1 MMGVMNMKT
10 IIKYSLLGTT
20 AILLSMID
28 MQPQPS
34 RMSLGYT
41 MPLGLQ
47 LVQEAE
53 AVMGRQRRTRRRG
66 LAVGY
71 SAGKAS
77 GAAAATAATSAAAA
91 PAPAPA
97 PAPTPAA
104 QPAGALPIGTIVA
117 ALPDGCTTI
126 TMSGVQYN
134 KCGSDYYR
142 AAFQGNSLVYMVT
155 QP

>member
-34 RMSLGYT
+34 RLPLGYT
-41 MPLGLQ
+41 LPLGLQ

-71 SAGKAS
+71 SAGQAS
-77 GAAAATAATSAAAA
+77 GAAAATAAAA

-97 PAPTPAA
+97 PAPAAPAPAA
-104 QPAGALPIGTIVA
+104 VSALPIGTIVS
-117 ALPDGCTTI
+117 ALPSGCSAI

-134 KCGSDYYR
+134 NCGGVYYR
-142 AAFQGNSLVYMVT
+142 SAFQGNNLVYVVS

>member
-1 MMGVMNMKT
+1 MGVMNMKT

-28 MQPQPS
+28 MQPPPS
-34 RMSLGYT
+34 RLPLGYT
-41 MPLGLQ
+41 LPLGLQ

-53 AVMGRQRRTRRRG
+53 AVAGRQRRTRRRG

-71 SAGKAS
+71 SAGQAS
-77 GAAAATAATSAAAA
+77 GAAAATAAAA

-97 PAPTPAA
+97 ATPAPAA
-104 QPAGALPIGTIVA
+104 QPASTLPIGTIVT

>member
-1 MMGVMNMKT
+1 MGVMNMKT

-34 RMSLGYT
+34 RLPLGYT
-41 MPLGLQ
+41 LPLGLQ

-53 AVMGRQRRTRRRG
+53 AVAGRQRRTRRRG

-77 GAAAATAATSAAAA
+77 GAAAATSAAAA

-97 PAPTPAA
+97 ATPAPAA
-104 QPAGALPIGTIVA
+104 QPAGALPIGTIVT
-117 ALPDGCTTI
+117 ALPNGCTTI

>member
-34 RMSLGYT
+34 RLPLGYT
-41 MPLGLQ
+41 LPLGLQ

-71 SAGKAS
+71 SAGQAS
-77 GAAAATAATSAAAA
+77 GAAAATAAPAPAA
-91 PAPAPA
+91 PAPAA
-97 PAPTPAA
+97 VS
-104 QPAGALPIGTIVA
+104 ALPIGTIVS
-117 ALPDGCTTI
+117 ALPSGCSAI

-134 KCGSDYYR
+134 NCGGVYYR
-142 AAFQGNSLVYMVT
+142 SAFQGNNLVYVVS